1 MLKLQKN
8 SIGAVILFLLLLIF
22 QFDARKYRRRTFPL
36 RRYLYLIIFITELS
50 VSFTA
55 CFSLSERR
63 VILSESIPI
72 GERELSDVRGWRL
85 EEIPAI

>member
-1 MLKLQKN
+1 MLLSIENLVLKLQKN
-8 SIGAVILFLLLLIF
+8 SIGDVKLFFVFTYIVNCV
-22 QFDARKYRRRTFPL
+22 KKHRRRAFSL
-36 RRYLYLIIFITELS
+36 RRYLYLIISITELS

-72 GERELSDVRGWRL
+72 GERELSDVRG
-85 EEIPAI
+85 